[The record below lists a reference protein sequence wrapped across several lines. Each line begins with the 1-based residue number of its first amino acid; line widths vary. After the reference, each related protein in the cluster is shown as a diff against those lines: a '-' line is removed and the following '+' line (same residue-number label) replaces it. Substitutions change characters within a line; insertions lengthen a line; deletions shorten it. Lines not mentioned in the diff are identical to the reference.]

1 MPKLALISG
10 NKSTKAFHIQDNSDI
25 LLGNS
30 SSCGIRIDSPEIASE
45 HIWML
50 CNSGRC
56 RIIAL
61 NEKFPVLVNNK
72 FIRDHYLS
80 NGDELQLGNHRF
92 CFSHDTH
99 KITQKPKR
107 SSARP
112 RPCKKEITEM
122 KPAGQDY
129 VQVLD
134 GNQLGRIIPL
144 NHSLMRLGKAK
155 GHCAVIAHRKEGYFL
170 SHLKGPVPPTINGSP
185 IGDSAYPLKDGNI
198 IQIGKIRLAFH
209 SQSH

>member
-1 MPKLALISG
+1 MPKLVLVSG
-10 NKSTKAFHIQDNSDI
+10 NQPTKAYHVQDNSDI

-56 RIIAL
+56 RIVAL
-61 NEKFPVLVNNK
+61 NDKFPVLVNNK
-72 FIRDHYLS
+72 FIKDHYLS
-80 NGDELQLGNHRF
+80 NGDELQIGNQRF
-92 CFSHDTH
+92 CFSDDTH
-99 KITQKPKR
+99 KATHNPKR
-107 SSARP
+107 SSALP
-112 RPCKKEITEM
+112 RASEKEMAEM
-122 KPAGQDY
+122 EPTGPDY

-134 GNQLGRIIPL
+134 GKRMGRVIPL
-144 NHSLMRLGKAK
+144 DHSLMRLGKEE
-155 GHCAVIAHRKEGYFL
+155 GNCAVIAHRKEGYFL
-170 SHLKGPVPPTINGSP
+170 SHLKGPITPSINGNP
-185 IGDSAYPLKDGNI
+185 IGEQAYPLQDGNI